1 MHLRIVLTGQAQGS
15 VYGTVYGPHRL
26 WLSLLPGPPF
36 LLTYDQ
42 KPRPRRSYSY
52 GGLGQNATEEKELK
66 EVAYVMWKLR
76 GLILVRVFVSF
87 DYDHDEDLKTL
98 LIGQTKNEDSPFIV
112 TGWSLE
118 EASSDWEEEAR
129 ARIMRA
135 DQVIVLCGK
144 HTDAAIGVNAE
155 IAIARNEN
163 KPYFLLAGRAIGGN
177 EKPTAAL
184 AADQLYNWTWDNL
197 KKLIGGAR

>member
-1 MHLRIVLTGQAQGS
+1 M
-15 VYGTVYGPHRL
+15 
-26 WLSLLPGPPF
+26 PP
-36 LLTYDQ
+36 
-42 KPRPRRSYSY
+42 K
-52 GGLGQNATEEKELK
+52 KELK
-66 EVAYVMWKLR
+66 EVAYVMSKLR
-76 GLILVRVFVSF
+76 GLTPVRVFVSF

-118 EASSDWEEEAR
+118 EASSHWEEEAR

-177 EKPTAAL
+177 QKPTAAL
-184 AADQLYNWTWDNL
+184 AADKLYNWTWDNL